1 MINPNTYTENIT
13 IPNIPG
19 SSSTHT
25 VTLTSATGDSSSVII
40 QSPSDKACLTLVN
53 ANNII
58 IRNLTINGVLNGKNS
73 HAINLKNNNRNIVI
87 RNNKIQT
94 STDTNTSEAIAA
106 IYSYNSSDT
115 NLSITN
121 NYLHGSG
128 GIWIESSTTTH
139 APYNISINNNTIDQ
153 FHHYGIYTSNANIY
167 TISNNKLYKNES
179 LGGYGIYMD
188 YSYGIQSDIT
198 RITNN
203 KVIGSFNIL
212 AYFNYCYSNHGTTTT
227 DILLANNEF
236 INKGN
241 GTYIVYQYYGGRW
254 QNINNTF
261 LNTNTASVSNMF
273 DKYSNVTNGINLPT
287 IYLSI

>member
-1 MINPNTYTENIT
+1 MERI
-13 IPNIPG
+13 
-19 SSSTHT
+19 
-25 VTLTSATGDSSSVII
+25 
-40 QSPSDKACLTLVN
+40 LTLL
-53 ANNII
+53 I
-58 IRNLTINGVLNGKNS
+58 
-73 HAINLKNNNRNIVI
+73 KNNNRNIVI

-273 DKYSNVTNGINLPT
+273 DKYSNVTNGINFTNNIFVNLGTANYLIYVTTPT
-287 IYLSI
+287 YVGNVDYNNYYTTSSNLVYWDLLIIH